1 MELTLK
7 RLLEQAEFAK
17 AKRGYDADEVD
28 EFLDRAVA
36 MAAKVEVRLTQA
48 LEQAKDAGSAPA
60 GPAPAEVEAEVE
72 RRVQA
77 RLAEQPAVDRPSGA
91 SEEEAAEEVRRTIVL
106 AQRTADA
113 AVREAREDA
122 ARLLAEARERA
133 DALNDEADNALT
145 VARQEVA
152 RQIEIDRRAAQ
163 ERLAAEIADLEGIRE
178 SLRSDVTV
186 LERHVT
192 EQRDQL
198 RSSVGELQ
206 RVLDD
211 PAGFRL
217 APTPALLDP
226 DIPSPIVTA
235 GTTASSGADTVAAGR
250 SDDEDRAATDEAP
263 PSGEPPAAAGDG
275 PGTAEPERPEPRS
288 GGPGAAPG
296 GDGVS
301 FGEVDHAAPGVP
313 EASYGGPPTAPVSAV
328 DLGGGGHG
336 DGGDRDEDAFLTE
349 LRKAMA
355 DDEPLGPRSG
365 SGAAPSGF
373 AEDEG
378 RGWRFGKRR

>member
-48 LEQAKDAGSAPA
+48 LEQAKGAGSAPA
-60 GPAPAEVEAEVE
+60 GPPPAEVEAEVE

-77 RLAEQPAVDRPSGA
+77 RLAEQPAVDRPTGA

-133 DALNDEADNALT
+133 DAVTDEADNALT
-145 VARQEVA
+145 VARREVA
-152 RQIEIDRRAAQ
+152 RQIEIDRRDAQ
-163 ERLAAEIADLEGIRE
+163 ERLAAEIAELEGIRE
-178 SLRSDVTV
+178 ALRSDVTV

-217 APTPALLDP
+217 APSPALLDP

-235 GTTASSGADTVAAGR
+235 GGDEATAPAAESSE
-250 SDDEDRAATDEAP
+250 DDGPRAADEPAP
-263 PSGEPPAAAGDG
+263 AQDAAAPSGDG
-275 PGTAEPERPEPRS
+275 PDTASTDRPEPRS
-288 GGPGAAPG
+288 GSVGAPPA
-296 GDGVS
+296 GDSIS
-301 FGEVDHAAPGVP
+301 FGDVDHAAPGVP
-313 EASYGGPPTAPVSAV
+313 EDSYGGPPTAPVSAV
-328 DLGGGGHG
+328 DLGG

-355 DDEPLGPRSG
+355 DDEPLGPRES
-365 SGAAPSGF
+365 SRAAETSTSTSGF
-373 AEDEG
+373 GEDEG